1 MFKDRKILVGLI
13 FVVYSMLLVKWIMC
27 VEREKGVGVR
37 KKKMEKVIIIEILY
51 LKCID
56 IE

>member
-37 KKKMEKVIIIEILY
+37 KKKNGRSDNNRNFIFEMY
-51 LKCID
+51 RY
-56 IE
+56 